1 MTSRHEFLQQVHE
14 KLAPRSYLE
23 IGVFDGRSLALSR
36 VPTVAVDPVAREWEG
51 VQCDLK
57 FVEATSD
64 DFFAGPDPLG
74 HLPGR
79 QVDLAFIDGMHL
91 FEFALRD
98 FINVERR
105 SHPGTVIVLDDMLP
119 RRHGEALR
127 VRQSKAWT
135 GDVFKM
141 IPVLARYR
149 PDLLCLPVD
158 TTPTGVLVVLGA
170 DSTNRVLSNAYDEIV
185 AEWVSE
191 DPQTV
196 PAEILRRTIAVDAH
210 ELLTADIWSTIRA
223 GRRPVL
229 RRREASHRL
238 VQEIRRIMAGGEPA
252 PPWTSRLRHAVKP
265 RTRLR
270 RIQRRVRR
278 RLESRRATGT

>member
-1 MTSRHEFLQQVHE
+1 MRRHDFLQRVHTQ
-14 KLAPRSYLE
+14 LAPRSYLE

-36 VPTVAVDPVAREWEG
+36 VPTVAVDPVARAWEG
-51 VQCDLK
+51 VTCDLK

-79 QVDLAFIDGMHL
+79 KVDLAFIDGMHL

-98 FINVERR
+98 FINVEKR

-119 RRHGEALR
+119 RKHVEALR
-127 VRQSKAWT
+127 QRRTKAWT
-135 GDVFKM
+135 GDVYKM

-158 TTPTGVLVVLGA
+158 TAPTGVLMVFGA
-170 DSTNRVLSNAYDEIV
+170 DASSKVLSEAYDEIV
-185 AEWVSE
+185 AEWLTD
-191 DPQTV
+191 DPQKV
-196 PAEILRRTIAVDAH
+196 PPEILGRTIAVDPRD
-210 ELLTADIWSTIRA
+210 LLGADFWPRLVR
-223 GRRPVL
+223 GRRRVL
-229 RRREASHRL
+229 PRRQASDRL
-238 VQEIRRIMAGGEPA
+238 VQDVRRSLAGEEPP
-252 PPWTSRLRHAVKP
+252 PPWAGRLRRAVKP

-270 RIQRRVRR
+270 RIQRQIRR
-278 RLESRRATGT
+278 RLAAHSGTKA